1 MKKSD
6 NHGIKITKQNFKK
19 LNIRFTDPYLSCL
32 GDNNC
37 GYNYK
42 TGKCVELSQYC
53 SQEYFT
59 RFSEMDVQKDGVKFT
74 NVFCDDQ
81 SMFEK
86 QKLNWNNDKNT
97 VSVDNQKK

>member
-1 MKKSD
+1 
-6 NHGIKITKQNFKK
+6 
-19 LNIRFTDPYLSCL
+19 
-32 GDNNC
+32 
-37 GYNYK
+37 
-42 TGKCVELSQYC
+42 
-53 SQEYFT
+53 
-59 RFSEMDVQKDGVKFT
+59 MDVQKDGVKFT